1 MKTSL
6 IKKTAVLFLLFFAFG
21 TAFIFA
27 QPSIQNV
34 ATQTSTWGA
43 QVRIILT
50 WLLSLAAA
58 AGGVVIAFKLF
69 SGKPDAREGI
79 MMWVG
84 GVLFCAAVALAI
96 NLL

>member
-1 MKTSL
+1 MKATSF
-6 IKKTAVLFLLFFAFG
+6 KKLTVLFLLFF
-21 TAFIFA
+21 TAATLLTIA

>member
-1 MKTSL
+1 MKNDYS
-6 IKKTAVLFLLFFAFG
+6 KKLTALALLLFVAG
-21 TAFIFA
+21 TLLTFA

-43 QVRIILT
+43 QVKIILT

>member
-1 MKTSL
+1 MKNDFANKLT
-6 IKKTAVLFLLFFAFG
+6 VLVILFIVAGTLL
-21 TAFIFA
+21 TFA
-27 QPSIQNV
+27 QPSIQSV

-43 QVRIILT
+43 QVKIILT

>member
-1 MKTSL
+1 MKNESA
-6 IKKTAVLFLLFFAFG
+6 KKLALFVILFFVAG
-21 TAFIFA
+21 NLFIFA
-27 QPSIQNV
+27 QPSIQSV
-34 ATQTSTWGA
+34 ATQTSTWGS
-43 QVRIILT
+43 QVKIILT

>member
-1 MKTSL
+1 MPVFST
-6 IKKTAVLFLLFFAFG
+6 TLLLL
-21 TAFIFA
+21 A

-43 QVRIILT
+43 QVKIILT

-69 SGKPDAREGI
+69 SGKPDAREGL

>member
-1 MKTSL
+1 MKNSQVIRTSIL
-6 IKKTAVLFLLFFAFG
+6 AVVCIIAG
-21 TAFIFA
+21 TLCLMA

>member
-1 MKTSL
+1 MKNDTLKKCFVLL
-6 IKKTAVLFLLFFAFG
+6 ILFFVAG
-21 TAFIFA
+21 NVLISA

>member
-1 MKTSL
+1 MKSNKLMKFSVIT
-6 IKKTAVLFLLFFAFG
+6 ICLFFS
-21 TAFIFA
+21 TTLLLLA

-43 QVRIILT
+43 QVKIILT

-69 SGKPDAREGI
+69 SGKPDAREGL

>member
-1 MKTSL
+1 MKNQYS
-6 IKKTAVLFLLFFAFG
+6 KKLMLLSVMLFFAGTILIFG
-21 TAFIFA
+21 